1 LRTRQLKETDQETAG
16 LPQPLRRQRGGNW
29 GNLLGDEKHHEHKDR
44 RAQCPRLYH
53 GVSDLF
59 VPDQPMNITAAMTS
73 PTTIPAARNGAAR
86 LQPNLDTAFGCPRDF
101 LQNRFIYV
109 VISPRARGLS
119 IGVNMNPDKRCN
131 YDCVYCEVNRSG
143 PAPET
148 QLDVPVMTA
157 ELERTLELIRSGGIR
172 EYPRYRSVPPELL
185 ELRHVTLS
193 GDGEPTLCPNFSE
206 AVEAIVQFRARNR
219 SPFFKLVLVTNA
231 TFLDRSDVLQSLGLF
246 TSRDEVWAKLEAG
259 TQAYMARIHKT
270 EFTLEKLLANILEV
284 AQRRPVI
291 IQSLF
296 PSINGEGPPPG
307 EIEAYAERLKE
318 LKNAGAQISLVQIYS
333 ATRPT
338 PHSECGHL
346 PLRTLS
352 MIARRVREVAGLEAE
367 VF

>member
-1 LRTRQLKETDQETAG
+1 MARFGSRLRS
-16 LPQPLRRQRGGNW
+16 
-29 GNLLGDEKHHEHKDR
+29 
-44 RAQCPRLYH
+44 CSS
-53 GVSDLF
+53 VLF
-59 VPDQPMNITAAMTS
+59 VPGQPMNTTAAMTPPS
-73 PTTIPAARNGAAR
+73 PLAPGRNAAVPLA
-86 LQPNLDTAFGCPRDF
+86 PHLDTAFGCPRDF
-101 LQNRFIYV
+101 LQNRFVYV

-143 PAPET
+143 PVRET
-148 QLDVPVMTA
+148 QLDVPVMTN
-157 ELERTLELIRSGGIR
+157 ELERTLELVRSGRLR
-172 EYPRYRSVPPELL
+172 EDPRYRSVPPELL

-206 AVEAIVQFRARNR
+206 AVEAIVQFRARTR
-219 SPFFKLVLVTNA
+219 LAFFKLVLVTNA
-231 TFLDRSDVLQSLGLF
+231 TFLDRTDVMQSLRLF

-259 TQAYMARIHKT
+259 TQDYMSRINKT
-270 EFTLEKLLANILEV
+270 EFKLETILDNILLLAK
-284 AQRRPVI
+284 RHPVI

-296 PSINGEGPPPG
+296 PSINGEGPSPA
-307 EIEAYAERLKE
+307 EIEAYTGRLKA
-318 LKNAGAQISLVQIYS
+318 LKDAGAHVPLVQIYS

-352 MIARRVREVAGLEAE
+352 TIARRVREVAGLEAE